1 MMEDD
6 DDNEGEGEGEVEGKE
21 KRYPI
26 YVERILNTE
35 DRRRR
40 NA

>member
-6 DDNEGEGEGEVEGKE
+6 DDNEGDGEEEVEGKE

-26 YVERILNTE
+26 YVERILNAE